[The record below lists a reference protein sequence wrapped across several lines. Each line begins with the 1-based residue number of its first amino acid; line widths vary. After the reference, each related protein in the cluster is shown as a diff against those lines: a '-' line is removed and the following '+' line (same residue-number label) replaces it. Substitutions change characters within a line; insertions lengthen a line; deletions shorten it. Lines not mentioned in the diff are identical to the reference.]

1 MVSESTLIISIVGAV
16 FASTGFWAFLTSLI
30 QSKKSK
36 NSAEGQ
42 MLKGL
47 GHDRICYL
55 GECYIQRGYITKDE
69 YENLHDY
76 LYLPYKKLG
85 GNGTAEKIMKEVD
98 WIAGTPCRAARSRRS
113 GRCRPNRRSCDR
125 ESSPA

>member
-1 MVSESTLIISIVGAV
+1 MAMVSAMTLICTVVAAI
-16 FASTGFWAFLTSLI
+16 FASTGFWAFLTAMI
-30 QSKKSK
+30 QRRDKKE
-36 NSAEGQ
+36 SAEAQ

-55 GECYIQRGYITKDE
+55 GSVYIKQGYITKED

-76 LYLPYKKLG
+76 LYTPYRKLG

-98 WIAGTPCRAARSRRS
+98 TLPMNEKEVSA
-113 GRCRPNRRSCDR
+113 
-125 ESSPA
+125 

>member
-1 MVSESTLIISIVGAV
+1 MDANQIVTIIVAV
-16 FASTGFWAFLTSLI
+16 FASTGFWTFLTNRL
-30 QSKKSK
+30 QKKDTK
-36 NSAEGQ
+36 ESAESA

-55 GECYIQRGYITKDE
+55 GSCYIEQGHITRED

-85 GNGTAEKIMKEVD
+85 GNGTVDKIMKEVD
-98 WIAGTPCRAARSRRS
+98 NLPLKEKEETGHER
-113 GRCRPNRRSCDR
+113 R
-125 ESSPA
+125 ESDD